1 MRHSSLVTTLGG
13 IVASFREI
21 RGRIRSVK
29 NISQITRAMEMVA
42 ASRMRR
48 AIQRVTATRPYTER
62 IGAVIANL
70 AGVAGQ
76 AEGEDR
82 FPLLDKRPINRVAII
97 LITPDKGLCGALN
110 SNIIRRAS
118 RYMLNEAGVPVEV
131 INVGKKGRDFMVR
144 NRRDVVAEF
153 TALGDY
159 PTLDQIAPI
168 AQVAVDDFISGKVDA
183 VYLVYTRFIN
193 TLSQRAELQQLL
205 PVEAPAGE
213 AAATD
218 FIFEPSPS
226 AVLNALL
233 PRYVDQQVYRA
244 ILESIASEQSARMV
258 AMRNATDNARDLV
271 SELTLSLN
279 KARQARI
286 TSEVSEISAGA
297 AALAG

>member
-1 MRHSSLVTTLGG
+1 M
-13 IVASFREI
+13 ASFREI
-21 RGRIRSVK
+21 RGRIRSIK

-48 AIQRVTATRPYTER
+48 AIQRVTATRPYTDR
-62 IGAVIANL
+62 IGAVIGNL

-76 AEGEDR
+76 AEGDDR
-82 FPLLDKRPINRVAII
+82 FPLLDQRPIQKVAII

-110 SNIIRRAS
+110 SNVTRRAA
-118 RYMLNEAGVPVEV
+118 RYILNEAGVPVEV
-131 INVGKKGRDFMVR
+131 IAVGKKGRDFMIR
-144 NRRDVVAEF
+144 YRRDVVAEF
-153 TALGDY
+153 TTIGDY

-168 AQVAVDDFISGKVDA
+168 AQVAVEDFISGKVDA
-183 VYLVYTRFIN
+183 VFLIYTRFIN
-193 TLSQRAELQQLL
+193 TLSQRPELQQLL
-205 PVEAPAGE
+205 PVQAPEDANTT
-213 AAATD
+213 TD
-218 FIFEPSPS
+218 FIFEPSPA

-258 AMRNATDNARDLV
+258 AMRNATDNARDLA

>member
-1 MRHSSLVTTLGG
+1 M
-13 IVASFREI
+13 ASFREI

-48 AIQRVTATRPYTER
+48 AISRVTATRPYSER

-70 AGVAGQ
+70 AGGAGTS
-76 AEGEDR
+76 EGDDK
-82 FPLLDKRPINRVAII
+82 FPLLDQRPIKRVAII
-97 LITPDKGLCGALN
+97 LVTTDKGLCGALN
-110 SNIIRRAS
+110 SNVIRRAS
-118 RYMLNEAGVPVEV
+118 RYILNEANVPVEV
-131 INVGKKGRDFMVR
+131 IAVGKKGRDFMVR
-144 NRRDVVAEF
+144 YRRDVVAEF
-153 TALGDY
+153 TTLGDY
-159 PTLDQIAPI
+159 PTLAQVSPI

-183 VYLVYTRFIN
+183 VYLIYTRFIN
-193 TLSQRAELQQLL
+193 TLSQRPEMQQLL
-205 PVEAPAGE
+205 PVQAPE
-213 AAATD
+213 QAAATTGD
-218 FIFEPSPS
+218 VIFEPSPG

-244 ILESIASEQSARMV
+244 ILESVASEQSARMV

>member
-1 MRHSSLVTTLGG
+1 
-13 IVASFREI
+13 VASFREI
-21 RGRIRSVK
+21 RGRIRSIK

-48 AIQRVTATRPYTER
+48 AISRVTATRPYSER
-62 IGAVIANL
+62 ISAVIANL
-70 AGVAGQ
+70 AGGAGT
-76 AEGEDR
+76 AEGDEK
-82 FPLLDKRPINRVAII
+82 FPLLDQRPVKRVAII
-97 LITPDKGLCGALN
+97 LVTTDKGLCGALN
-110 SNIIRRAS
+110 SNVIRRAS
-118 RYMLNEAGVPVEV
+118 RYILNEANVPVEV
-131 INVGKKGRDFMVR
+131 IAVGKKGRDFMVR
-144 NRRDVVAEF
+144 YRRDVVAEF

-159 PTLDQIAPI
+159 PTLAQVSPI
-168 AQVAVDDFISGKVDA
+168 AQVAVDDFNSGKVDA
-183 VYLVYTRFIN
+183 VYLIYTRFIN
-193 TLSQRAELQQLL
+193 TLSQRPEMQQLL
-205 PVEAPAGE
+205 PVQAPEQTTG
-213 AAATD
+213 TTGD
-218 FIFEPSPS
+218 VIFEPSPG

-244 ILESIASEQSARMV
+244 ILESVASEQSARMV

>member
-1 MRHSSLVTTLGG
+1 MHLGG

-48 AIQRVTATRPYTER
+48 AISRVTATRPYSER

-70 AGVAGQ
+70 AGGAGTS
-76 AEGEDR
+76 EGDDK
-82 FPLLDKRPINRVAII
+82 FPLLDQRPIKRVAII
-97 LITPDKGLCGALN
+97 LVTTDKGLCGALN
-110 SNIIRRAS
+110 SNVIRRAS
-118 RYMLNEAGVPVEV
+118 RYILNEAGVPVEV
-131 INVGKKGRDFMVR
+131 IAVGKKGRDFMVR
-144 NRRDVVAEF
+144 YRRDVVAEF
-153 TALGDY
+153 TTLGDY
-159 PTLDQIAPI
+159 PTLAQVSPI

-183 VYLVYTRFIN
+183 VYLIYTRFIN
-193 TLSQRAELQQLL
+193 TLSQRPEMQQLL
-205 PVEAPAGE
+205 PVQAPEQASSMAG
-213 AAATD
+213 D
-218 FIFEPSPS
+218 VIFEPSAG

-286 TSEVSEISAGA
+286 TNEVSEISAGA
-297 AALAG
+297 AALVG

>member
-1 MRHSSLVTTLGG
+1 M
-13 IVASFREI
+13 ASFREI

-62 IGAVIANL
+62 ISAVITNL

-76 AEGEDR
+76 TEGEER
-82 FPLLDKRPINRVAII
+82 FPLLDQRPINKVAII

-131 INVGKKGRDFMVR
+131 ITVGKKGRDFMVR
-144 NRRDVVAEF
+144 YRRDVVAEF
-153 TALGDY
+153 TAIGDY

-183 VYLVYTRFIN
+183 VHLVYTRFIN
-193 TLSQRAELQQLL
+193 TLSQRAEVQQLL
-205 PVEAPAGE
+205 PVQAPEGGE
-213 AAATD
+213 ATKTD
-218 FIFEPSPS
+218 FIFEPSPT

-233 PRYVDQQVYRA
+233 PRYVDQLVYRA

>member
-1 MRHSSLVTTLGG
+1 
-13 IVASFREI
+13 VASFREI

-48 AIQRVTATRPYTER
+48 AISRVTATRPYSER
-62 IGAVIANL
+62 ISAVIANL
-70 AGVAGQ
+70 AGGAGTS
-76 AEGEDR
+76 EGDEK
-82 FPLLDKRPINRVAII
+82 FPLLDQRPVKRVAII
-97 LITPDKGLCGALN
+97 LVTTDKGLCGALN
-110 SNIIRRAS
+110 SNVIRRAS
-118 RYMLNEAGVPVEV
+118 RYILNEANVPVEV
-131 INVGKKGRDFMVR
+131 IAVGKKGRDFMVR
-144 NRRDVVAEF
+144 YRRDVVAEF
-153 TALGDY
+153 TTLGDY
-159 PTLDQIAPI
+159 PTLAQVSPI
-168 AQVAVDDFISGKVDA
+168 AQVAVDDFTSGKVDA
-183 VYLVYTRFIN
+183 VYLIYTRFIN
-193 TLSQRAELQQLL
+193 TLSQRPEMQQLL
-205 PVEAPAGE
+205 PVQAPE
-213 AAATD
+213 QATATTGD
-218 FIFEPSPS
+218 VIFEPSAG

-244 ILESIASEQSARMV
+244 ILESVASEQSARMV

>member
-1 MRHSSLVTTLGG
+1 MHLGG

-48 AIQRVTATRPYTER
+48 AISRVTATRPYSER

-70 AGVAGQ
+70 AGGAGTS
-76 AEGEDR
+76 EGDDK
-82 FPLLDKRPINRVAII
+82 FPLLDQRPIKRVAII
-97 LITPDKGLCGALN
+97 LVTTDKGLCGALN
-110 SNIIRRAS
+110 SNVIRRAS
-118 RYMLNEAGVPVEV
+118 RYILNEAGVPVEV
-131 INVGKKGRDFMVR
+131 IAVGKKGREFMVR
-144 NRRDVVAEF
+144 YRRDVVAEF
-153 TALGDY
+153 TTLGDY
-159 PTLDQIAPI
+159 PTLAQVSPI

-183 VYLVYTRFIN
+183 VYLIYTRFIN
-193 TLSQRAELQQLL
+193 TLSQRPEMQQLL
-205 PVEAPAGE
+205 PVQAPEQASSMAG
-213 AAATD
+213 D
-218 FIFEPSPS
+218 VIFEPSAG

-244 ILESIASEQSARMV
+244 ILESVASEQSARMV

-286 TSEVSEISAGA
+286 TNEVSEISAGA
-297 AALAG
+297 AALVG